1 MRTPLLRPF
10 TALAAA
16 MVAAGAFA
24 QVAQPAVVAPRGAT
38 PPGMARPAAPSQPEA
53 AAQSTSVASADYRLG
68 PGDSIKVQVYQN
80 PELGVETR
88 VSDSGVVNYPLVGAV
103 QIGGLTVT
111 EAESRIATA
120 LKQGG
125 ILKAPQVNINVL
137 QVRGSQ
143 VAVLGEVQKPGRVPL
158 ETTGMRASEVL
169 AAAGGVT
176 QNGGDVLTVTG
187 RRNGQPFRHNIDVPS
202 LLSGSA
208 AAEDLVIQPGDTL
221 FIAKAPTY
229 YIYGEAQKPGHYRV
243 EPGMTVMQAIA
254 SGGGVT
260 ARGSESRIRLTRK
273 SADGRTQ
280 ELSPRLT
287 DTVQPGDVLFVRES
301 LF

>member
-1 MRTPLLRPF
+1 MRTPLLRLNVLLAA
-10 TALAAA
+10 ALAAA
-16 MVAAGAFA
+16 SVAA
-24 QVAQPAVVAPRGAT
+24 QDAQPAVVAPRGAA
-38 PPGMARPAAPSQPEA
+38 PGMAAPAQAARPEA
-53 AAQSTSVASADYRLG
+53 PTQPGTVAGADYRLS

-80 PELGVETR
+80 PELGLETR

-103 QIGGLTVT
+103 QLGGLTVT
-111 EAESRIATA
+111 EAETRIATA

-169 AAAGGVT
+169 AAAGGIT
-176 QNGGDVLTVTG
+176 PSGGDVLTVTG
-187 RRNGQPFRHNIDVPS
+187 RRGGQPFRKNIDIPA

-208 AAEDLVIQPGDTL
+208 GSEDVVIQPGDSL
-221 FIAKAPTY
+221 YVAKAPTY

-254 SGGGVT
+254 AGGGVT
-260 ARGSESRIRLTRK
+260 PRGSESRVRLTRK
-273 SADGRTQ
+273 SPDGRTQ

-287 DTVQPGDVLFVRES
+287 DPVQPGDVLFVRES